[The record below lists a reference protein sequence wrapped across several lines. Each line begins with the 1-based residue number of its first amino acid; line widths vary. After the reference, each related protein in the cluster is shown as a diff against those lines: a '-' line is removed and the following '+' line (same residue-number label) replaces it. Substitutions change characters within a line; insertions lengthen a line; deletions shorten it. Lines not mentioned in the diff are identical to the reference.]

1 MKFEGEPMKSLRIVI
16 PALVAVLSWLPTPAR
31 AGEPTEQLSATIKE
45 FVTILASTPVSQL
58 RATGL
63 PEKARQLVFARFDF
77 SEMTERSLGSHWRS
91 LSPGEKREF
100 VEAFTQR
107 LLVSYGRTV
116 RSSNRETIHFG
127 REIRDGKQATVETK
141 ISGGNGDDLS
151 IDYRLHEI
159 NGQWK
164 VYDVLI
170 DYVSMVQNYRA
181 QFERVIA
188 KSSLHE
194 LLRRIKNQES

>member
-1 MKFEGEPMKSLRIVI
+1 MKSLRIAIIVTF
-16 PALVAVLSWLPTPAR
+16 VAVLFCVPTAGWT
-31 AGEPTEQLSATIKE
+31 GEPTEQLSATIQE
-45 FVTILASTPVSQL
+45 FVTILANTPVAQL

-91 LSPGEKREF
+91 LSPAEQREF

-116 RSSNRETIHFG
+116 RSSSRETIHFE
-127 REIRDGKQATVETK
+127 REIQDGKQATVETK
-141 ISGGNGDDLS
+141 VVSGIGEELS

-170 DYVSMVQNYRA
+170 DYVSMVKNYRA

-188 KSSLHE
+188 KSSLRD
-194 LLRRIKNQES
+194 LLRRVKDQDS

>member
-1 MKFEGEPMKSLRIVI
+1 MKSLRIVI
-16 PALVAVLSWLPTPAR
+16 LLWAALLFCVPAPAR
-31 AGEPTEQLSATIKE
+31 AGEPTEQLSATITE
-45 FVTILASTPVSQL
+45 FVTILANTPVAQL
-58 RATGL
+58 RTTGL

-91 LSPGEKREF
+91 LDAGEQREF

-127 REIRDGKQATVETK
+127 REIQDGKQATVETK
-141 ISGGNGDDLS
+141 VVSGNGEELS
-151 IDYRLHEI
+151 IDYRMHDI
-159 NGQWK
+159 GGQWK
-164 VYDVLI
+164 VYDVSI
-170 DYVSMVQNYRA
+170 DSVSMVQNYRA

-188 KSSLHE
+188 KSSLRD
-194 LLRRIKNQES
+194 LLRRVKDQNS

>member
-1 MKFEGEPMKSLRIVI
+1 MKSLRIVI
-16 PALVAVLSWLPTPAR
+16 LIWVALLFCVPASAR

-45 FVTILASTPVSQL
+45 FVTILANTPVAQL

-63 PEKARQLVFARFDF
+63 PENARQLVFARFDF

-91 LSPGEKREF
+91 LDAGEQREF

-127 REIRDGKQATVETK
+127 REIRDGRQATVETK
-141 ISGGNGDDLS
+141 VVSGNGEELS

-188 KSSLHE
+188 KSSLRD
-194 LLRRIKNQES
+194 LLRRVKDQNS

>member
-1 MKFEGEPMKSLRIVI
+1 MKSLRIAIMATV
-16 PALVAVLSWLPTPAR
+16 VAVVFGMPAPVR
-31 AGEPTEQLSATIKE
+31 AGEPIEQLSATIQE
-45 FVTILASTPVSQL
+45 FVTILANTPVAQL

-63 PEKARQLVFARFDF
+63 PDKARQLVFTRFDF
-77 SEMTERSLGSHWRS
+77 FEMTERSLGSHWRS
-91 LSPGEKREF
+91 LSPAEQREF

-107 LLVSYGRTV
+107 LLVFYGRTV
-116 RSSNRETIHFG
+116 RSSSRETIHLA
-127 REIRDGKQATVETK
+127 REIQDGKQATVETK
-141 ISGGNGDDLS
+141 IVSGNGEELS

-170 DYVSMVQNYRA
+170 DYVSLVKNYRA

-188 KSSLHE
+188 KSSLRD
-194 LLRRIKNQES
+194 LLRRVKEQDS